1 MIAERLGVHCA
12 STLKLVRR
20 VPSAASR
27 SMRGVGGASGDPA
40 AVNPDLAVTEI
51 VHQDEDDVG
60 LGVASLTS
68 LS

>member
-12 STLKLVRR
+12 STLKLVSR
-20 VPSAASR
+20 VPLSRQLVDARCGRAARDAASVR
-27 SMRGVGGASGDPA
+27 T
-40 AVNPDLAVTEI
+40 DLAVTEI